1 MNEISY
7 IVLAFMA
14 GIVLGM
20 LFFYGLWITV
30 RKAVHAKIPALWF
43 LGSSLIRIA
52 IVLVGFYYIS
62 RGNWQ
67 RLLVCLIGFITARY
81 IIKHYTS
88 RIKEN
93 QSQLKREINYES

>member
-1 MNEISY
+1 MNETLY
-7 IVLAFMA
+7 MGLVFMA

-43 LGSSLIRIA
+43 LGSSLFRIA

-67 RLLVCLIGFITARY
+67 KLLVCLIGFITARY
-81 IIKHYTS
+81 IIKHYIS

-93 QSQLKREINYES
+93 QLQLKKGDAL